1 MSHTSPPPPTRPLTT
16 TSCLP
21 HQAYISF
28 FRLVGPFAHDKAWEV
43 SATEL
48 LAPVRQR
55 GLGTN
60 LIFLATMLAFGC
72 VSLAALAIE
81 TIANAVGLTQPH
93 AVAPEPGKPKRA

>member
-1 MSHTSPPPPTRPLTT
+1 MPPP
-16 TSCLP
+16 P

-48 LAPVRQR
+48 FAPVRQR

-60 LIFLATMLAFGC
+60 LIFLVTMLAFGC
-72 VSLAALAIE
+72 VSLAALALE
-81 TIANAVGLTQPH
+81 TLTNAVGLTEPH
-93 AVAPEPGKPKRA
+93 TIAPQQDKPKRA